1 MDRSIKNY
9 IEVSNAF
16 ENILKNAIHIGHKF
30 QNVFHTGKGLEFQNN
45 EFNSILKKYILGLQI
60 YHTENEE
67 KSRIIEI
74 HNKTQNENIKNYL
87 RLIKMLMDRYYT
99 KNT

>member
-1 MDRSIKNY
+1 MDRSIKNG

-16 ENILKNAIHIGHKF
+16 ENMLKNAIHIGHKSPNF
-30 QNVFHTGKGLEFQNN
+30 FHTGKGLEFRNN
-45 EFNSILKKYILGLQI
+45 EFNSMLKKYILKI
-60 YHTENEE
+60 YHNENEE
-67 KSRIIEI
+67 KSSIIETY
-74 HNKTQNENIKNYL
+74 NRTQNGNINNYL